1 MENIKGILLSRGC
14 PAQQVDTIARK
25 IETLSDQLK
34 PAMNKWLENESMPV
48 VEVDGY
54 TTTCL
59 MERFKGMQYPAALL
73 LLDWL
78 LKDPETAKQ
87 AINKGIR

>member
-1 MENIKGILLSRGC
+1 MENIREILLSRGC
-14 PAQQVDTIARK
+14 PANQVDTIAHK
-25 IETLSDQLK
+25 IENLSSQLK
-34 PAMNKWLENESMPV
+34 PAMNEWVKNESMPV
-48 VEVDGY
+48 VGVDGY
-54 TTTCL
+54 STASL
-59 MERFKGMQYPAALL
+59 MEKFKDMQYPAAIL